1 MEEGGKI
8 GSLCGLVFLSPFL
21 EHWEFFSILWGY
33 FTHLKG
39 EDLLLFFGYPLLF
52 AVSVLILKLLVR
64 VRSISEPHIR
74 ASLYAIDAL
83 LFTVAA
89 LWVYRHISDPILKL
103 LFRDLSLS
111 LTAIALAISVY
122 SVSPIGRFWKLL
134 TYLGLL
140 GALAVEFVVIF
151 SENLTLIN
159 LLIPLRKA
167 LILLALYPITLALVE
182 LVQLKRLKRVLRIS
196 LTGLFVLIGLLW
208 EFNFIQ
214 FDVRAFIG
222 LALIAVATLLFSWF
236 LGGGMTL
243 LEVQLKGLL
252 SPDEEDIEELR
263 TALRQLTFALLVYT
277 YWLAA
282 VYFFNLQPLVE
293 KLKSITLIDT
303 ELVRISLYNLLV
315 SLYLFFL
322 LYAFIKLL
330 KKGVKLIFNPQRRE
344 EKGASLEVVVYNL
357 GLLLAVAVF
366 LSELGL
372 TWKAILPLAGALGI
386 GLGFGL
392 QTILNNYVSGFILMF
407 SKNVKVGDFVEIP
420 GSAGQFINNN
430 SQTIFGRVEDIS
442 VLTTRI
448 KTLDGIDILVP
459 NSTFIGSQI
468 INYTFKSPYVRVRFP
483 FGVAYSSD
491 PKKVKEILL
500 KVAYECP
507 WAKNYYKPPQVWFV
521 EMGDSALIFHLL
533 FWVDIRDIWRNVYVT
548 VSHGLFDWVNTNAW
562 YKLKEAGIEIP
573 FPQRDVWFRN
583 SLKVVLEREDGTP
596 LAVFDAPPPP
606 QGDKFEDN
614 LHEERKGNSP
624 EKD

>member
-1 MEEGGKI
+1 MRGK
-8 GSLCGLVFLSPFL
+8 
-21 EHWEFFSILWGY
+21 
-33 FTHLKG
+33 
-39 EDLLLFFGYPLLF
+39 DLLLFFGYPFLF
-52 AVSVLILKLLVR
+52 ALSVLIWKLLVK
-64 VRSISEPHIR
+64 VKKISEPHIR

-83 LFTVAA
+83 LFTVIA
-89 LWVYRHISDPILKL
+89 LLVYRHISDPLLKL

-122 SVSPIGRFWKLL
+122 SVSPIGRFWKSM

-140 GALAVEFVVIF
+140 GALAVEFVIIF
-151 SENLTLIN
+151 SENITLIDI
-159 LLIPLRKA
+159 LIPLRKA
-167 LILLALYPITLALVE
+167 LILLSLYPITLALVE
-182 LVQLKRLKRVLRIS
+182 LVQLKRIKRVLKVT
-196 LTGLFVLIGLLW
+196 LAALFILIGLLW

-236 LGGGMTL
+236 VGGGITL
-243 LEVQLKGLL
+243 LQMQLKRIF
-252 SPDEEDIEELR
+252 SPDEEDLDELVE
-263 TALRQLTFALLVYT
+263 ALKQLASALLVYT

-293 KLKSITLIDT
+293 KLKGIILIDT

-315 SLYLFFL
+315 SLYLFYL
-322 LYAFIKLL
+322 LYAFIRLL
-330 KKGVKLIFNPQRRE
+330 KKGIKFIFSPQKRE

-372 TWKAILPLAGALGI
+372 TWKAVLPLAGALGI

-491 PKKVKEILL
+491 PKEVKEILL

-507 WAKNYYKPPQVWFV
+507 WAKNYYKPPQVWFT

-533 FWVDIRDIWRNVYVT
+533 FWVDIREIWRNIYVT
-548 VSHGLFDWVNTNAW
+548 VSHGLIDWVNTNAW

-583 SLKVVLEREDGTP
+583 NLKVVFEREDGTP
-596 LAVFDAPPPP
+596 LAVFDTHQPP
-606 QGDKFEDN
+606 
-614 LHEERKGNSP
+614 KG
-624 EKD
+624 